1 MSSIVISGDT
11 SGSVTLQAP
20 AIAGSTVVT
29 LPTTSMNIGT
39 GGGSIA
45 TNTAFGASALNANTT
60 GANNV
65 AVGYLASDGNTT
77 GIQNVAIGSLALR
90 ANTTAG
96 QSVAVG
102 YQAARLQTGGANV
115 AVGFNSL
122 LGSAGVST
130 GTSNTAIGTQALL
143 ANTTA
148 SNNTAVGYQ
157 AGYSNTTG
165 AGNTFI
171 GDKAGYTSNGT
182 GNVYNTCVGQSAG
195 YGLTTGVSNT
205 FIGVSATASASGAL
219 ITTGSRNSIL
229 GPYSGN
235 QGGLDI
241 RTADNYVVL
250 SDGDGNPRCWWN
262 NYGAFTN
269 VISGSSALSYGTSP
283 VSQFVNSTVSSYTL
297 VVANAN
303 ASPASQYVQDIQFSG
318 STPNNTNA
326 RFLACTDTTN
336 EKAAILS
343 TGGFLSRNN
352 SYGTY
357 SDIKLKE
364 NVVDASPKLND
375 VMRLQVRNFNFKTN
389 PETKQIGFIAQ
400 EFEQVF
406 PAMVDESQDRGKDGA
421 VLDETTKSI
430 KTSVLIPILVKAIQ
444 EQQALITTL
453 TTRITALEAKV
464 GA

>member
-39 GGGSIA
+39 GGGSVA

-157 AGYSNTTG
+157 AGYSVSTNPEVTAIGYRALYATTVGYTTAVGSNALQANTTG
-165 AGNTFI
+165 TFNVALGREAGYSNTTGSNNTFI
-171 GDKAGYTSNGT
+171 GYQALTSNTT
-182 GNVYNTCVGQSAG
+182 GNNNVAVGHQAGNSVTTGGDNTLIGFQAGQYSTA
-195 YGLTTGVSNT
+195 LTTGDANT
-205 FIGVSATASASGAL
+205 IVGAYSYTAAATNSGSIVIGRFIAGKGTNTGIISPSGGGGMYQGNNSASWS
-219 ITTGSRNSIL
+219 TTSDQRLKKNIVDNTDGLSKIASI
-229 GPYSGN
+229 
-235 QGGLDI
+235 
-241 RTADNYVVL
+241 R
-250 SDGDGNPRCWWN
+250 
-262 NYGAFTN
+262 
-269 VISGSSALSYGTSP
+269 
-283 VSQFVNSTVSSYTL
+283 
-297 VVANAN
+297 
-303 ASPASQYVQDIQFSG
+303 
-318 STPNNTNA
+318 
-326 RFLACTDTTN
+326 
-336 EKAAILS
+336 
-343 TGGFLSRNN
+343 
-352 SYGTY
+352 
-357 SDIKLKE
+357 
-364 NVVDASPKLND
+364 
-375 VMRLQVRNFNFKTN
+375 VRNFEYRL
-389 PETKQIGFIAQ
+389 PEEVSDLPQNQAIAQTGVQLGVIAQ
-400 EFEQVF
+400 ELQQVL
-406 PAMVDESQDRGKDGA
+406 PECVKTESTGVMSVDTDN
-421 VLDETTKSI
+421 LTWY
-430 KTSVLIPILVKAIQ
+430 LVNAIQ